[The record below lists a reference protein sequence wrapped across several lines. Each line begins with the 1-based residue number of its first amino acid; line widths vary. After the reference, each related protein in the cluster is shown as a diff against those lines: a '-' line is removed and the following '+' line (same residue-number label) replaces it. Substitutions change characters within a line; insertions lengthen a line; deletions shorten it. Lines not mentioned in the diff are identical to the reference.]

1 MTIKLAVIMDPI
13 EGIKVHKDSTFA
25 MLLEAQNRGYEVYY
39 LQAKDLYLNND
50 LIYANCLE
58 INVQDNANDWFTTK
72 NSIQLDMSNVDV
84 ILMRKDPPF
93 NMEYIYT
100 TYLLDRVEEQ
110 GTLVINHPASLR
122 DANEKL
128 FATKFKNC
136 ITPYIVTQQQ
146 TILNRFIDE
155 HKNVVVKPLDGMA
168 GDSIFQIDHNDANRN
183 VILETITQLDQRT
196 VMAQKLIPEYVQ
208 GDKRVILINGEP
220 IPYALL
226 RVPSKGELRANLAK
240 GGSAQGVEL
249 SARDQYIC
257 AEIGPTL
264 RAMQLSFVGIDIIG
278 EYLTEINV
286 TSPTGIRE
294 LDKMYDLNI
303 CATLFD
309 HIENQLKAN

>member
-13 EGIKVHKDSTFA
+13 ERIKVSKDSTFA
-25 MLLEAQNRGYEVYY
+25 MLLEAQKRGYEIHY
-39 LQAKDLYLNND
+39 LQACDLFLKNNTVFANTSKISVKD
-50 LIYANCLE
+50 
-58 INVQDNANDWFTTK
+58 QPKDWFTAK
-72 NSIQLDMSNVDV
+72 DPLQVEASFFDV
-84 ILMRKDPPF
+84 VLMRKDPPF

-100 TYLLDRVEEQ
+100 TYLLDRVEES
-110 GTLVINHPASLR
+110 GVLVVNHPASLR
-122 DANEKL
+122 NANEKL
-128 FATKFKNC
+128 FATKFKDC

-146 TILNRFIDE
+146 SILNSFIDE

-168 GDSIFQIDHNDANRN
+168 GDSIFQITQSDANRN
-183 VILETITQLDQRT
+183 VILETITQLNQRT

-240 GGSAQGVEL
+240 GGTAQGVEL
-249 SARDQYIC
+249 STRDKFIC
-257 AEIGPTL
+257 SQIGPVL
-264 RAMQLSFVGIDIIG
+264 KAMKLSFVGIDIIG
-278 EYLTEINV
+278 DYLTEINV

-303 CATLFD
+303 SASLFD
-309 HIENQLKAN
+309 HIENQLSAT